1 MRYTLWLDDER
12 NPHKRCW
19 ERIRPLGGVV
29 LWIKTVQEFKDTVIS
44 LTKDDPEAI
53 FCVCF
58 DNDLGVKG
66 LENEGRAASR
76 WLAQYACDMNLNI
89 PYWVFQ
95 TNNTVAKLAM
105 QADHKDYLTYREL
118 SLALTSR

>member
-12 NPHKRCW
+12 DPEEKRW
-19 ERIRPLGGVV
+19 RQIRPIGGVV
-29 LWIKTVQEFKDTVIS
+29 LWIKTVQEFKDTVIR

-58 DNDLGVKG
+58 DNDLGIKG

-76 WLAQYACDMNLNI
+76 WLSQYAIDSNLII

-95 TNNTVAKLAM
+95 TANTVAKLAM
-105 QADHKDYLTYREL
+105 QEDHKYYLTYR
-118 SLALTSR
+118 SILASVTSR